1 MVMAVVVTACVRV
14 AGAIVVRVKVG
25 VVFVVL
31 GGGGV
36 VVVGGGGGDGGC
48 GQEKSYNSH
57 Y

>member
-14 AGAIVVRVKVG
+14 AGVIVVRVKVG

-36 VVVGGGGGDGGC
+36 VVVVGGGGGGDGGC
-48 GQEKSYNSH
+48 GQEKS
-57 Y
+57 